1 MLNMKL
7 KLFVLGCSVL
17 FATTAFGHPAFS
29 EKDWTQALSGAHRSV
44 ENQARDRYRR
54 PRQTLAFFGLGK
66 CDTVVEL
73 WPGGGGWYSEVLAPL
88 LKDCGQLITA
98 QFDVNS
104 SIAFY
109 AKSVVKFKQ
118 KLAASPEI
126 YDRVKVTTLQPPE
139 LLAIAAEASA
149 DKVFTFRN
157 VHNWLKSDTADQV
170 FSAAYAAL
178 KPGGVFG
185 VVEHRA
191 DRDASIDEMIVSGYV
206 SEQKV
211 IELAKAAGFALA
223 SRSQLNTNL
232 ADKHQHP
239 KGVWTLPPSLRL
251 GEQDR
256 DKYMAIGE
264 SDRMTLMFVKPQ

>member
-1 MLNMKL
+1 MLDLKL
-7 KLFVLGCSVL
+7 KSLVLCGSLL
-17 FATTAFGHPAFS
+17 FANAVFAQPKFS
-29 EKDWTQALSGAHRSV
+29 ENDWTQALSGAHRSAD
-44 ENQARDRYRR
+44 NQARDRYRR
-54 PRQTLAFFGLGK
+54 PRQTLEFFGLNK

-104 SIAFY
+104 SVAYFS
-109 AKSVVKFKQ
+109 KSALKFNQ
-118 KLAASPEI
+118 KLAASPDL
-126 YDRVKVTTLQPPE
+126 YGAVKVATLEPPEFTTLA
-139 LLAIAAEASA
+139 LASSA
-149 DKVFTFRN
+149 DKVLTFRN

-170 FSAAYAAL
+170 FAAAYTAL

-191 DRDASIDEMIVSGYV
+191 DRDTSISEMIVSGYV

-211 IELAKAAGFALA
+211 IELAKAAGFVLA
-223 SRSQLNTNL
+223 SKSQHNTNL
-232 ADKHQHP
+232 ADSHQHP
-239 KGVWTLPPSLRL
+239 KGVWTLPPALRL

-256 DKYMAIGE
+256 DKYLAIGE